1 MFISKPAAV
10 NAVSN
15 SGQLF
20 DDIPSLAFGL
30 RMQAILGI
38 VASEMEL
45 NLNPLECRSQV

>member
-1 MFISKPAAV
+1 MSISKPAAV
-10 NAVSN
+10 SAVSN

-38 VASEMEL
+38 VA
-45 NLNPLECRSQV
+45 